1 MCVGALMSTVLSI
14 YQEKLARHYGTNLHH
29 SEGRL
34 YFACIESA
42 LLPIGLFWFG
52 WTFFASTH
60 WIVHTLAVGC
70 ATMGIFSVYLAVFN
84 YLADTYHRYA
94 SSALAAQSFCRNTL
108 GGIFPLVIDAMFTKM
123 TFAGA
128 ASFLGGVGV
137 VLTIVSWVLVVLWAN
152 DSCTKQVREY
162 EQPWNDVELGEGVLM
177 VIENHELRPAYR
189 FCMLCYQEISVTCAV
204 RSLPKVTSAPPWDSH
219 GGLGSKPRPNN
230 LDAFGLSIITSW

>member
-1 MCVGALMSTVLSI
+1 MRLEKKLVLQVLMCRRKTAQKGIVRGSGGRAKFSI
-14 YQEKLARHYGTNLHH
+14 TP
-29 SEGRL
+29 EGRL

-70 ATMGIFSVYLAVFN
+70 ATMGMFSVYLAVFN

-108 GGIFPLVIDAMFTKM
+108 GGIFPLVTDAMYTKM

-137 VLTIVSWVLVVLWAN
+137 VLTIVPWVLVFYGPMIRARSRFASV
-152 DSCTKQVREY
+152 SS
-162 EQPWNDVELGEGVLM
+162 LGMMLNLVM
-177 VIENHELRPAYR
+177 VY
-189 FCMLCYQEISVTCAV
+189 
-204 RSLPKVTSAPPWDSH
+204 
-219 GGLGSKPRPNN
+219 
-230 LDAFGLSIITSW
+230 